1 MSEVV
6 FFSDA
11 NHKGKSAA
19 LGPGRHVLDESFN
32 DTISSVRVPKG
43 WTVTLFDGRNFDGE
57 SLALK
62 SDALSLGS
70 GINDRTSSLIIVDGN
85 SNAVGDDSNGTSP
98 TTQQQAVGNGA
109 SNQSNTA
116 QVNGSAFSDIDQSNA
131 NVAVNFSE
139 LW

>member
-1 MSEVV
+1 M
-6 FFSDA
+6 
-11 NHKGKSAA
+11 
-19 LGPGRHVLDESFN
+19 
-32 DTISSVRVPKG
+32 
-43 WTVTLFDGRNFDGE
+43 FDGRNFDGE